1 MQKRSKLFENLGE
14 MLKPLTDKEKKA
26 IIKEAKVKEADAKA
40 AYILGGH
47 VGFMGGHWTGD

>member
-1 MQKRSKLFENLGE
+1 MQKRTKLFEDLGE
-14 MLKPLTDKEKKA
+14 ILKPLTEKEKKA

>member
-1 MQKRSKLFENLGE
+1 MKKKSKLFEDLGKD
-14 MLKPLTDKEKKA
+14 LKPLTEKEKKEIA
-26 IIKEAKVKEADAKA
+26 KEAEAKA